1 MMKEFTTSERL
12 KALMAERDLRQ
23 VDILKLAEPF
33 CKKFGLKLGKNEIS
47 QYVSG
52 KVEPRQDKL
61 SLLGM
66 ALDVSEVWLM
76 GYDVPMTRNMPA
88 IEIDNGQEIKL
99 SANDKIIIELLMSLS
114 DSKKVEAI
122 RYLRYL
128 AEQSDKQ

>member
-1 MMKEFTTSERL
+1 MKEFTTSERL
-12 KALMAERDLRQ
+12 KKLMAERDLRQ

-66 ALDVSEVWLM
+66 ALNVSEVWLM
-76 GYDVPMTRNMPA
+76 GYDVPMIRNMPA
-88 IEIDNGQEIKL
+88 TETGDGLDVRL
-99 SANDKIIIELLMSLS
+99 SDNDKIIIELLMSLS
-114 DSKKVEAI
+114 DSKKAEAI

-128 AEQSDKQ
+128 AEQSDS

>member
-1 MMKEFTTSERL
+1 MKEFTTSERL
-12 KALMAERDLRQ
+12 KELMAERDLRQ
-23 VDILKLAEPF
+23 VDIIKLAEPF

-66 ALDVSEVWLM
+66 ALNVSEVWLM
-76 GYDVPMTRNMPA
+76 GYDVPMIRNMPA
-88 IEIDNGQEIKL
+88 TETGDGLNVKL
-99 SANDKIIIELLMSLS
+99 SDNDKIIIELLMSLS

-128 AEQSDKQ
+128 AEQSDK

>member
-1 MMKEFTTSERL
+1 MKEFTTSERL
-12 KALMAERDLRQ
+12 KELMAERDLRQ

-66 ALDVSEVWLM
+66 ALNVSEVWLM
-76 GYDVPMTRNMPA
+76 GYDVPMIRNMPA
-88 IEIDNGQEIKL
+88 TETGDGLNTGL
-99 SANDKIIIELLMSLS
+99 SDNDKIIIELLMSLS

-128 AEQSDKQ
+128 AEQSDS